1 MQIIVTGS
9 KQAWKSDDGQK
20 VITSV
25 FTADN
30 KKLKSW
36 SADWISGQTYNVT
49 ITEKA
54 SKNPKFGTEY
64 WVDKA
69 EGSDAAPAATK
80 GSDAAP
86 ATTKAPYVPENKNR
100 SFALSY
106 AKDLTVA
113 MLADPE
119 QAAKVDPIVTTLTIA
134 DAMLDWL
141 DGKKPEVTN
150 TEDLPY

>member
-80 GSDAAP
+80 
-86 ATTKAPYVPENKNR
+86 APYVPENKNR

>member
-69 EGSDAAPAATK
+69 EGSDAAPA
-80 GSDAAP
+80 
-86 ATTKAPYVPENKNR
+86 TTKAPYVPENKNR

-119 QAAKVDPIVTTLTIA
+119 QAAKVDPIATTLTIA